1 MNIVLSCFHPFS
13 VLILVYSPAFFIF
26 HLANRQQPFYL
37 SPKIKSPAVYCE
49 YRTVLITKVKTALLQ
64 FVISS
69 IGDCISKLD
78 YSQQDLQRGNM

>member
-13 VLILVYSPAFFIF
+13 VLLLVYSPAFLIF
-26 HLANRQQPFYL
+26 HLANRQQPIYL

-64 FVISS
+64 FVISGV
-69 IGDCISKLD
+69 GDCICK
-78 YSQQDLQRGNM
+78 